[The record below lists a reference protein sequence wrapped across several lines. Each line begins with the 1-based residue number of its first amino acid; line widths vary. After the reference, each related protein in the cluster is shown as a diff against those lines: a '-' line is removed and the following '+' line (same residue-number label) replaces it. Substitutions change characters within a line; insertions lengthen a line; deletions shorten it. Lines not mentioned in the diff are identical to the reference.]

1 MSENNFFQIILFTVI
16 LTGTQLWAQP
26 MDVKFFQ
33 FEQMPHE
40 ELSDKISRQYVYGDK
55 AMLARF
61 VFKKGAI
68 VPEHQHPNEQITYI
82 LQGAVKVTLQGKEMI
97 VRSGEVLIIPPNVP
111 HKFEALEDTI
121 DLDVFSPPR
130 EDWIQGTDSYLK
142 KDK

>member
-1 MSENNFFQIILFTVI
+1 MNRYKVFQFFLFAI
-16 LTGTQLWAQP
+16 SMMAIQLKAQP
-26 MDVKFFQ
+26 MDVKFFP
-33 FEQMPHE
+33 FEKMANE
-40 ELSDKISRQYVYGDK
+40 ELSDKISRQYVYGDE

-82 LQGAVKVTLQGKEMI
+82 LEGAVKVTLQGKEII

-111 HKFEALEDTI
+111 HQFEALEDTI

-130 EDWIQGTDSYLK
+130 KDWIQGTDSYLK
-142 KDK
+142 KEK